1 MASNVRFK
9 STGLDLGK
17 KLRALSSEGKTVARV
32 ALASR
37 VRDLIEEG
45 FIRETD
51 PTFHKWAP
59 RKDTKT
65 HPILTKSG
73 AMRRGFQIDLRG
85 ALIVTSNVVSDRG
98 RPYPLFHQTGTKNMP
113 ARRVV
118 PVKGLPS
125 HWKADF
131 DRTARAALERLGK

>member
-1 MASNVRFK
+1 MGSNVRFK
-9 STGLDLGK
+9 STGLGLGQ
-17 KLRALSSEGKTVARV
+17 KLRALERDGKTIARV

-59 RKDTKT
+59 RKDSKP

-73 AMRRGFQIDLRG
+73 AMRRGFEIDLRG
-85 ALIVTSNVVSDRG
+85 ALIVTSNVVSDKG
-98 RPYPLFHQTGTKNMP
+98 RPYPLFHQKGTKKMV
-113 ARRVV
+113 ARRVL
-118 PVKGLPS
+118 PVRGLPS
-125 HWKADF
+125 HWRADF
-131 DRTARAALERLGK
+131 DRTTRAALERLGK